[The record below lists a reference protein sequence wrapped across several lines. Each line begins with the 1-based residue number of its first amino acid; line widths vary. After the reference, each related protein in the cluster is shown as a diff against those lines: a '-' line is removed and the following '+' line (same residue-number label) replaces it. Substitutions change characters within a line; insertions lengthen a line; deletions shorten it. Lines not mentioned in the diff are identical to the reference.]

1 MQEVRLRPTASFM
14 HKPTNRK
21 ARKQPLAN
29 VISAGRS
36 AFLIGTDPVNNPYAN
51 EPQRS
56 AWNKGFFDEMNVV
69 EFVRPEHGAR
79 EQARRKYANPAHRLP
94 YGDRLPD
101 KPFKRAWQRYNN
113 EEAADQQDGGRRSRA

>member
-1 MQEVRLRPTASFM
+1 MQK
-14 HKPTNRK
+14 HNRSRGK
-21 ARKQPLAN
+21 KHQPLAN
-29 VISAGRS
+29 VVSAGRS
-36 AFLIGTDPVNNPYAN
+36 AFLIGTDPVNNPYRN

-56 AWNKGFFDEMNVV
+56 AWNTGFFNEMNVV

-101 KPFKRAWQRYNN
+101 RPFKRGFQRVR
-113 EEAADQQDGGRRSRA
+113 EEESNTTYDHRGRASRS

>member
-1 MQEVRLRPTASFM
+1 MYKT
-14 HKPTNRK
+14 TNRK

-36 AFLIGTDPVNNPYAN
+36 AFLIGTDPVYNPYLN

-56 AWNKGFFDEMNVV
+56 AWNKGFFDEMNTV

-79 EQARRKYANPAHRLP
+79 EQARRKYANLAHRIP
-94 YGDRLPD
+94 YGERLPD
-101 KPFKRAWQRYNN
+101 KPFRRFERLFR
-113 EEAADQQDGGRRSRA
+113 EEETAGARTGRSASR